1 MISDRLMIASWAL
14 PVAGFS
20 LLTLPQ
26 PAQAIL
32 TYYIYESGGNVEVK
46 RWERCN
52 YLEFRQ
58 KLQKDVT
65 LP

>member
-1 MISDRLMIASWAL
+1 MISDRLKIVAWAL

-20 LLTLPQ
+20 LLALPQ

-32 TYYIYESGGNVEVK
+32 TYYVYESGE
-46 RWERCN
+46 
-52 YLEFRQ
+52 
-58 KLQKDVT
+58 DVA